1 MVCGLLVVEH
11 RLQGPLASL
20 VAARGLGHRGVP
32 LYSAWTSVAV
42 APGLSCSTARGIFP
56 DQGSNPG
63 PLHWQ
68 ADSLPLSHLIL
79 RCEDALRKN
88 KALIG
93 PDQKEYHR
101 ELERNYS
108 RLREALQPL
117 LTQRLPQLLA
127 PNTAGLRC
135 LTQVPRHPREGEMG
149 QAKPSRVWGLPY
161 VCPSTRVLGALHMH
175 VNTCT
180 CT

>member
-1 MVCGLLVVEH
+1 MAG
-11 RLQGPLASL
+11 RAPRTQASL
-20 VAARGLGHRGVP
+20 RTTCILLKGQETQCPIPDTAMRRGANYKDFFHRVQATPAENSTLHMYFKHRGKGIGLCWCA
-32 LYSAWTSVAV
+32 LYFLLWSV
-42 APGLSCSTARGIFP
+42 C
-56 DQGSNPG
+56 
-63 PLHWQ
+63 
-68 ADSLPLSHLIL
+68 
-79 RCEDALRKN
+79 
-88 KALIG
+88 LIG

>member
-1 MVCGLLVVEH
+1 MTPPQGLPSHQPCFLPEG
-11 RLQGPLASL
+11 Q
-20 VAARGLGHRGVP
+20 
-32 LYSAWTSVAV
+32 
-42 APGLSCSTARGIFP
+42 
-56 DQGSNPG
+56 
-63 PLHWQ
+63 
-68 ADSLPLSHLIL
+68 PLSISCHLAL

-127 PNTAGLRC
+127 PSTAGLRC
-135 LTQVPRHPREGEMG
+135 LDHLR
-149 QAKPSRVWGLPY
+149 ALP
-161 VCPSTRVLGALHMH
+161 
-175 VNTCT
+175 
-180 CT
+180 